1 MSAAALFDMREVKL
15 LAKPLQGATHEGVF
29 EGYASLFDVAD
40 LGKDVVA
47 PGAFAQSLR
56 RRGAAGV
63 RMLWQQKLSPR
74 GA

>member
-1 MSAAALFDMREVKL
+1 MSAAVSFDMREVKL

-63 RMLWQQKLSPR
+63 RMLWQQEPSPT